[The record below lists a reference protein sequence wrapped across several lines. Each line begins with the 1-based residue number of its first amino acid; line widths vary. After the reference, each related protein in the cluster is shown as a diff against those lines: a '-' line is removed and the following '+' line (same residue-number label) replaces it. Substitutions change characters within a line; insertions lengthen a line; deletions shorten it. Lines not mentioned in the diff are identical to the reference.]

1 MYGKLSPS
9 GKKCIFIRY
18 PEYSKGHVFIGEQ
31 VDGSVTEIE
40 SRDATF
46 LEEDFPRKGE
56 VSKDFQ
62 FYELKDSEIDTS
74 NRVIEGYDKF
84 SYPSQTSG
92 SDDVS
97 NKTTRIEENLEE
109 PQLRKSSR
117 GRIPRRHF
125 GIEGEAFMIAP
136 KDGEEPRTNLVSPTM
151 ASPASILSLEKS
163 NSAEDWTIVLPRRG
177 KKNRTLDK
185 FEIPKQQMQLQQWV
199 PIDLET
205 YPERES
211 KLIQKMQGCMQKL
224 ENIESFEHPRLQ
236 LSLAILMKR
245 KFDWIGEIEL
255 SVPIISLVE
264 SKVLTSLGCSVLSI
278 NEQGRRIVLE
288 TTLFFMPHCEAELL
302 ETNWGVD
309 QLNRVIVFGNSFSA
323 YEQMCQF

>member
-18 PEYSKGHVFIGEQ
+18 PEHSKGHVFIGEQ

-46 LEEDFPRKGE
+46 LEEDFPGKGE

-62 FYELKDSEIDTS
+62 FYELKDLEIDTS

-125 GIEGEAFMIAP
+125 DIEGEAFMIAP
-136 KDGEEPRTNLVSPTM
+136 EDGEEPRTVHEAINSLATEVCKNTTDFNFCRDTIYSDPHGPDADRVFLAYILVRKIYRN
-151 ASPASILSLEKS
+151 ASDTK
-163 NSAEDWTIVLPRRG
+163 
-177 KKNRTLDK
+177 
-185 FEIPKQQMQLQQWV
+185 
-199 PIDLET
+199 T
-205 YPERES
+205 Y
-211 KLIQKMQGCMQKL
+211 
-224 ENIESFEHPRLQ
+224 IESEIKSIEAGRENRDLLKGMKKCVGKYKDVNQ
-236 LSLAILMKR
+236 TLIGLLSDLDSESYYEFDKRALELDASVRACEKGFNGRSPITRRSNDMIKLANI
-245 KFDWIGEIEL
+245 FY
-255 SVPIISLVE
+255 VISL
-264 SKVLTSLGCSVLSI
+264 
-278 NEQGRRIVLE
+278 
-288 TTLFFMPHCEAELL
+288 LFPY
-302 ETNWGVD
+302 N
-309 QLNRVIVFGNSFSA
+309 
-323 YEQMCQF
+323 

>member
-125 GIEGEAFMIAP
+125 GIEGEALMIAP
-136 KDGEEPRTNLVSPTM
+136 EDGEEPRTNLVSPTM

-185 FEIPKQQMQLQQWV
+185 FEIPKQQMQLQQW
-199 PIDLET
+199 
-205 YPERES
+205 
-211 KLIQKMQGCMQKL
+211 
-224 ENIESFEHPRLQ
+224 